1 MRYTKDKN
9 LNELIKEK
17 KKQGWTVT
25 YGKHLKLR
33 SPKGRLV
40 STSLSPSCTHAF
52 NQAARDI
59 AKIEKEEESRGNSG
73 TTTNNNTDL

>member
-40 STSLSPSCTHAF
+40 STSLSPSCAHAF
-52 NQAARDI
+52 NQVARDI
-59 AKIEKEEESRGNSG
+59 AKVEKEEESREDNGA
-73 TTTNNNTDL
+73 TKNNNMDL